1 MSVSNNDFSQFR
13 EVEANHLAT
22 VLVALAPIRNQQMMS
37 VTVLQKRMAPNPGTY
52 PMSYLT
58 PQML

>member
-22 VLVALAPIRNQQMMS
+22 VLVVLAPIRNQQMMS
-37 VTVLQKRMAPNPGTY
+37 VTVLQKRMALNPGTY